1 MEKEIKKTVKI
12 LFVCLGNICRSPAA
26 EGVFKHMLRQRGITG
41 RFEVDSAGTYSGHAG
56 ELPDPR
62 MRSHAARRGYLLEH
76 RSRPVRPDD
85 FEKFDLILG
94 MDDYNIDTLRSMADS
109 PEEAAK
115 VKRVTDYCRHYPVDC
130 IPDPYYGGAD
140 GFENVLNIFESAR
153 EKELVFVHKT
163 VYDGEIHPSDELD
176 GGRFWRTEE
185 IKENIGKGIFTP
197 NFEQE
202 IGRIIQ
208 L

>member
-1 MEKEIKKTVKI
+1 MEKEIKKPVKI

-94 MDDYNIDTLRSMADS
+94 MDDRNIDALKEKAPDVETERKIGRM
-109 PEEAAK
+109 
-115 VKRVTDYCRHYPVDC
+115 TDYCRVKVVDYV
-130 IPDPYYGGAD
+130 PDPNYSGAQ
-140 GFENVLNIFESAR
+140 G
-153 EKELVFVHKT
+153 
-163 VYDGEIHPSDELD
+163 
-176 GGRFWRTEE
+176 
-185 IKENIGKGIFTP
+185 
-197 NFEQE
+197 
-202 IGRIIQ
+202 
-208 L
+208 

>member
-1 MEKEIKKTVKI
+1 MEKEIKKPVKI

-41 RFEVDSAGTYSGHAG
+41 RFEVDSAGTYGGHAG

-62 MRSHAARRGYLLEH
+62 T
-76 RSRPVRPDD
+76 VRPDD

-140 GFENVLNIFESAR
+140 GFENVLNILEDAC
-153 EKELVFVHKT
+153 E
-163 VYDGEIHPSDELD
+163 
-176 GGRFWRTEE
+176 
-185 IKENIGKGIFTP
+185 GIIADFY
-197 NFEQE
+197 
-202 IGRIIQ
+202 IA
-208 L
+208 

>member
-1 MEKEIKKTVKI
+1 MEKEIKKPVKI

-41 RFEVDSAGTYSGHAG
+41 RFEVDSAGTYGGHAG

-94 MDDYNIDTLRSMADS
+94 LDDYNIDTLRSNYYISHKFSFRMLLLVQLITEVLQYVVTVTPVFFHFDKHFQKHLFS
-109 PEEAAK
+109 EE
-115 VKRVTDYCRHYPVDC
+115 TFD
-130 IPDPYYGGAD
+130 
-140 GFENVLNIFESAR
+140 IFPGHS
-153 EKELVFVHKT
+153 T
-163 VYDGEIHPSDELD
+163 
-176 GGRFWRTEE
+176 
-185 IKENIGKGIFTP
+185 
-197 NFEQE
+197 
-202 IGRIIQ
+202 
-208 L
+208 

>member
-1 MEKEIKKTVKI
+1 MEKEIKKPVKI

-41 RFEVDSAGTYSGHAG
+41 LFEV
-56 ELPDPR
+56 DPR

-140 GFENVLNIFESAR
+140 GFENVLNILEDAC
-153 EKELVFVHKT
+153 E
-163 VYDGEIHPSDELD
+163 
-176 GGRFWRTEE
+176 
-185 IKENIGKGIFTP
+185 GIIEDFY
-197 NFEQE
+197 
-202 IGRIIQ
+202 IA
-208 L
+208 

>member
-1 MEKEIKKTVKI
+1 MEKEIKKPVKI

-41 RFEVDSAGTYSGHAG
+41 RFEVDSAGTYGGHAG

-115 VKRVTDYCRHYPVDC
+115 VKRVTDYYPVDC
-130 IPDPYYGGAD
+130 IPDHYYGGAD
-140 GFENVLNIFESAR
+140 GFENVLNILEDAC
-153 EKELVFVHKT
+153 E
-163 VYDGEIHPSDELD
+163 
-176 GGRFWRTEE
+176 
-185 IKENIGKGIFTP
+185 GIIADFY
-197 NFEQE
+197 
-202 IGRIIQ
+202 IA
-208 L
+208 

>member
-1 MEKEIKKTVKI
+1 MEKEIKKPVKI

-94 MDDYNIDTLRSMADS
+94 MDDTTSIRSVLWPTL
-109 PEEAAK
+109 PK
-115 VKRVTDYCRHYPVDC
+115 KPQ
-130 IPDPYYGGAD
+130 
-140 GFENVLNIFESAR
+140 
-153 EKELVFVHKT
+153 K
-163 VYDGEIHPSDELD
+163 
-176 GGRFWRTEE
+176 
-185 IKENIGKGIFTP
+185 
-197 NFEQE
+197 
-202 IGRIIQ
+202 
-208 L
+208 